1 MVETEEH
8 EGRSEEHEQQFHP
21 VVGSQPRPSKQP
33 GACFEMFL
41 AGHHRREIDVA
52 IMPSTERGS
61 WSPKARQNNLRRF
74 VAFASDIERFAICWP
89 AGRNWPAQP
98 DLDQAADSVLTMTD
112 GKSAPARSLNTGE
125 KILHKMRDGDDAPA
139 IAKRLTREV
148 CRVLRGETAPTV
160 TEFNRAIGYPP
171 SGMC

>member
-1 MVETEEH
+1 
-8 EGRSEEHEQQFHP
+8 
-21 VVGSQPRPSKQP
+21 
-33 GACFEMFL
+33 
-41 AGHHRREIDVA
+41 
-52 IMPSTERGS
+52 
-61 WSPKARQNNLRRF
+61 
-74 VAFASDIERFAICWP
+74 
-89 AGRNWPAQP
+89 
-98 DLDQAADSVLTMTD
+98 LTMTD

-125 KILHKMRDGDDAPA
+125 KILRKMRDGHEAPA